1 MRDYMARLVTL
12 TLLVTSPNWGPPS
25 PFKQVL
31 SYWDTT
37 RSCIFLASEQ
47 AIHLG
52 NIVRSKPATRERRRE
67 RAASLARSR
76 AARRNGELTC
86 RLVSVTL
93 HSQQCTWCIDNLKGK
108 TSSCLLVLH
117 IITKGNL
124 NPFSLFWFCS
134 DDKSLLTIRTLHS

>member
-1 MRDYMARLVTL
+1 MRDYMDRLVTL
-12 TLLVTSPNWGPPS
+12 TERVTSPNWGPPS

-37 RSCIFLASEQ
+37 RSCIFLACEQ

-52 NIVRSKPATRERRRE
+52 NIMRSKPATRERRPE

-76 AARRNGELTC
+76 AARRNGERTC
-86 RLVSVTL
+86 RLVSVKV

-124 NPFSLFWFCS
+124 NSFGLFWSCS
-134 DDKSLLTIRTLHS
+134 EDKSHLTIHTLHS

>member
-1 MRDYMARLVTL
+1 MRDYMDRLVTL
-12 TLLVTSPNWGPPS
+12 TERVTSPNWGPPS

-37 RSCIFLASEQ
+37 RSCIFLACEQ
-47 AIHLG
+47 AIRLG
-52 NIVRSKPATRERRRE
+52 NIMRIKPATRERRRE

-76 AARRNGELTC
+76 AACRNGELTC
-86 RLVSVTL
+86 RLVSVKV

-124 NPFSLFWFCS
+124 NSFGLFWSCS
-134 DDKSLLTIRTLHS
+134 EDKSHLTIHTLHS